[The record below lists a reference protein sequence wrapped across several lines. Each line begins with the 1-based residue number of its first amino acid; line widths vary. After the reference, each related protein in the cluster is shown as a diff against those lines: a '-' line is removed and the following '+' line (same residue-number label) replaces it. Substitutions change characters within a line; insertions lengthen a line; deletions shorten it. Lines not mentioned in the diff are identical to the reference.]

1 MKNDSGENGNKNWNL
16 FDWTNEMM
24 FLGSS
29 ERTIQAYDFLM
40 DYSKVFNLYPAR
52 VAQHNPFSNKAM
64 YIIDKLNL
72 LGVKYTIDIFN
83 YDGSNLIWG
92 SAETEHKLVN
102 IIAEPNPEATGPA
115 IIFCAHHDVANV
127 RSENCQD
134 NGASVC
140 NLLRLSS
147 LIKNSKESHQRVIIL
162 FSDCEESGA
171 KGSKRFARK
180 SSKIKD
186 SSNIKHDIY
195 GEISGV
201 VNLELTGL
209 GTEIWSDC
217 KSDKNDIALHN
228 KLEEVYKKPIVK
240 LFTPPSDVI
249 SFRDYYFPA
258 ICIGILPENELE
270 NKNTWKL
277 CHTMGDTLTK
287 CNRKDMEDFTTFLFN
302 LTKKQ
307 QQETEHGTT
316 GANNQ
321 TEGHMPT

>member
-1 MKNDSGENGNKNWNL
+1 MKNDSGENGKNNWNL
-16 FDWTNEMM
+16 FDWTNNMM
-24 FLGSS
+24 FLGNF
-29 ERTIQAYDFLM
+29 EKTIQAYDFLI

-52 VAQHNPFSNKAM
+52 VTQHNPFSNKAM
-64 YIIDKLNL
+64 YIIDTLNS
-72 LGVKYTIDIFN
+72 LGVKSTVDIFN

-115 IIFCAHHDVANV
+115 IVFCAHHDVMNV

-140 NLLRLSS
+140 NLLRLAS

-162 FSDCEESGA
+162 FSDCEESGV
-171 KGSKRFARK
+171 KGAKRFARK
-180 SSKIKD
+180 STKTKD

-209 GTEIWSDC
+209 GDVIWSDC
-217 KSDKNDIALHN
+217 KSNKFDIELHN
-228 KLEEVYKKPIVK
+228 KLEAIKGEPIIK
-240 LFTPPSDVI
+240 LSTPPSDVI
-249 SFRDYYFPA
+249 AFRDYDFPA
-258 ICIGILPENELE
+258 ICIGILPTEDVET
-270 NKNTWKL
+270 KKTWRL
-277 CHTMGDTLTK
+277 CHSLEDTLTK
-287 CNRKDMEDFTTFLFN
+287 CNRKNMEDFTTFLFN
-302 LTKKQ
+302 LTKNQ

-316 GANNQ
+316 GANNK
-321 TEGHMPT
+321 TEGHLPT

>member
-1 MKNDSGENGNKNWNL
+1 MKNESGKDNDWNL

-24 FLGSS
+24 FLKNY
-29 ERTIQAYDFLM
+29 ERTIQAYDFLV
-40 DYSKVFNLYPAR
+40 DYSKIYNLYPAR
-52 VAQHNPFSNKAM
+52 ASQPNPFSNKAM
-64 YIIDKLNL
+64 YIIDTLNS

-83 YDGSNLIWG
+83 YDGSNLVWG
-92 SAETEHKLVN
+92 SGLSEIEHKLVN

-115 IIFCAHHDVANV
+115 IVFCAHHDVMNV
-127 RSENCQD
+127 HSENCQD

-140 NLLRLSS
+140 NLLRLAN
-147 LIKNSKESHQRVIIL
+147 LVKQSKESHQRVIIL

-171 KGSKRFARK
+171 KGAKRFARK
-180 SSKIKD
+180 SNIIKD

-217 KSDKNDIALHN
+217 DSNKNDIELHK
-228 KLEEVYKKPIVK
+228 KLEKVYEKPIVK
-240 LFTPPSDVI
+240 LNTPPSDVI
-249 SFRDYYFPA
+249 AFRNNYFPSV
-258 ICIGILPENELE
+258 CIGILPIDEL
-270 NKNTWKL
+270 KTKKTWRL
-277 CHTMGDTLTK
+277 CHSLEDTLTK
-287 CNRKDMEDFTTFLFN
+287 CNRKNMEDFTNFLFN
-302 LTKKQ
+302 LTKNQ

-321 TEGHMPT
+321 TKGHLPT